1 MMMMVVIDYG
11 DSAESKFYLAPF
23 ELLLAKVFIIQGLS
37 RIFLP
42 VPCKKVEAQME
53 RDKIYFQPSHH
64 SSSSSSN
71 ISSRVDSREL
81 PECEE
86 AFSCSP
92 YKLYYNKSMS
102 LLTISLV
109 HSVPCADSCSRIH
122 CAEMLLVFRNLK
134 VAHFKI
140 FIHPKCEENRKNQ
153 A

>member
-92 YKLYYNKSMS
+92 DIYKSVS

-109 HSVPCADSCSRIH
+109 HSVPCADLCSRIH
-122 CAEMLLVFRNLK
+122 
-134 VAHFKI
+134 
-140 FIHPKCEENRKNQ
+140 
-153 A
+153 